1 MLTVTG
7 RNVCILM
14 GYFCWKYITFEPKKH
29 RGVKCHNIEEV
40 EIAKFEKKLTCA
52 LKSDMTN
59 FMVLKGNVIFEEKL
73 TGGLKNDM
81 QNLINFYDEKIF
93 DNCLGWSSFYS

>member
-1 MLTVTG
+1 MFAYWCDTFVES
-7 RNVCILM
+7 ILNLSQK
-14 GYFCWKYITFEPKKH
+14 CTEEWSVITLK
-29 RGVKCHNIEEV
+29 ND
-40 EIAKFEKKLTCA
+40 AKFEMKLTCA

-81 QNLINFYDEKIF
+81 QNLINAYDEKMF
-93 DNCLGWSSFYS
+93 DNFLGWSLFYS